1 MASIRIDGFK
11 GLAPAVSPI
20 KLVDGAAQSSINARV
35 EATSL
40 VPEKGTTF
48 IEALPANTQA
58 FYKWLDQYWVTSE
71 DKEWVVESPVVNDVH
86 KRIYLAGGDYPR
98 YSAFDVALTG
108 HNSNNPLATEQRIPT
123 TSYRLGVP
131 APDATPGVAV
141 SGQGDGDDPA
151 ELTTSYVYNY
161 VTEFGEEGPPSRP
174 SNLTTYLEGQTRTI
188 TIDVDPSGNYAFG
201 AGALK
206 RIYRTATGNTG
217 TEYLFVADVPI
228 TQDSY
233 VDSDS
238 DADLGEVM
246 PSQNWFRPLDDDTS
260 YAPDGPLQKIVLMP
274 DGFLAGFAGRVV
286 CFSEQYLPHA
296 WDPNNSLVTESNVV
310 TIQDSTFGLVVLT
323 ETVPYVA
330 VGNVPSAMGLQKLDV
345 DQSCASADSVADLG
359 GQVIYASPDGLVAI
373 SGNQAQLI
381 TDGVITRDQWQAYD
395 PSSIR
400 GIAFENRYYAFYNDG
415 AEQKCI
421 VYDPA
426 SADAPFMTIDFHAQG
441 HHISAKDDVLYL
453 DINDNLHTFGTG
465 ANRTISWKSKKYY
478 MPVDITFAWG
488 RVIADADVR
497 IKLYVDS
504 AEIMDTTVST
514 TEPFRLPAET
524 RGRIIEVEIV
534 EAADRVDSIVLASDR
549 SEI

>member
-40 VPEKGTTF
+40 VPEKDTTLV
-48 IEALPANTQA
+48 EALPAGTQS
-58 FYKWLDQYWVTSE
+58 FYKWLDQYWVTSA

-108 HNSNNPLATEQRIPT
+108 HNADNPLATEPRIPT
-123 TSYRLGVP
+123 TTYRLGVP
-131 APDATPGVAV
+131 APDGAPTVAV
-141 SGQGDGDDPA
+141 SGAANEGALDI
-151 ELTTSYVYNY
+151 TTAYVYTF
-161 VTEFGEEGPPSRP
+161 VTEFGEEGPPSPP
-174 SNLTTYLEGQTRTI
+174 SEFVEFSEGQTRTV
-188 TIDVDPSGNYAFG
+188 TLPSLPTGNYAFG
-201 AGALK
+201 SGSST

-217 TEYLFVADVPI
+217 SEYLFVGEVAGG
-228 TQDSY
+228 TATL
-233 VDSDS
+233 VDDEL
-238 DADLGEVM
+238 DEDLGEVM
-246 PSQNWFRPLDDDTS
+246 PTTNWFRPLDDDTS
-260 YAPDGPLQKIVLMP
+260 YAPDGPLKKIVLMP

-296 WDPNNSLVTESNVV
+296 WNPSNSLVTESNIVA
-310 TIQDSTFGLVVLT
+310 IQDSVFGLVVLT
-323 ETVPYVA
+323 ETQPYVA
-330 VGNVPSAMGLQKLDV
+330 VGTTPEIMALSKLDV

-359 GQVIYASPDGLVAI
+359 GQVIYASPDGLVSIA
-373 SGNQAQLI
+373 GNQAALI
-381 TDGVITRDQWQAYD
+381 TDGVLTREQWQAYN

-400 GIAFENRYYAFYNDG
+400 GVAFENRYYAFYDDG
-415 AEQKCI
+415 SEQKCI

-426 SADAPFMTIDFHAQG
+426 SADAPFMTINFHAQG

-453 DINDNLHTFGTG
+453 DIDDNLHTFGTG
-465 ANRTISWKSKKYY
+465 SNRTISWKSKKYY
-478 MPVDITFAWG
+478 MPIDMTFAWG
-488 RVIADADVR
+488 RVVADDDVR
-497 IKLYVDS
+497 IKVYVDS
-504 AEIMDTTVST
+504 LEIMDTTVST

>member
-20 KLVDGAAQSSINARV
+20 KLVDGAAQSSVNARV

-40 VPEKGTTF
+40 IPEKGTTLV
-48 IEALPANTQA
+48 EALPANTQS

-108 HNSNNPLATEQRIPT
+108 HNPDNPLATEPRIPT
-123 TSYRLGVP
+123 TTYRLGVP
-131 APDATPGVAV
+131 APDGAPTVAV
-141 SGQGDGDDPA
+141 SGTANEGALDI
-151 ELTTSYVYNY
+151 TTAYVYTF
-161 VTEFGEEGPPSRP
+161 VTEFGEEGPPSPP
-174 SNLTTYLEGQTRTI
+174 SEFVEFSEGQTRTI
-188 TIDVDPSGNYAFG
+188 TLPSLPTGNYAFG
-201 AGALK
+201 SGSLV
-206 RIYRTATGNTG
+206 RVYRTATGNTG
-217 TEYLFVADVPI
+217 SEYLFVGEVAGG
-228 TQDSY
+228 TTTL
-233 VDSDS
+233 VD
-238 DADLGEVM
+238 DALDEDLGEVM
-246 PSQNWFRPLDDDTS
+246 PTTNWFRPLDDDLT

-296 WDPNNSLVTESNVV
+296 WNPNNSLVTESNIV
-310 TIQDSTFGLVVLT
+310 TIQDSVFGLVVLT
-323 ETVPYVA
+323 ETRPYVA
-330 VGNVPSAMGLQKLDV
+330 VGSTPDIMALSKLDV

-359 GQVIYASPDGLVAI
+359 GQVIYASPDGLVSIA
-373 SGNQAQLI
+373 GNQASLI
-381 TDGVITRDQWQAYD
+381 TDGVLTREQWQAYN

-400 GIAFENRYYAFYNDG
+400 GIAFENRYYAFYDNG
-415 AEQKCI
+415 SEQKCI
-421 VYDPA
+421 VYDPS
-426 SADAPFMTIDFHAQG
+426 SAEAPFMMIDFHAQG

-478 MPVDITFAWG
+478 MPIDMTFAWG
-488 RVIADADVR
+488 RVVADDDVR
-497 IKLYVDS
+497 IKVYVDS
-504 AEIMDTTVST
+504 VEIMDTTVST